1 MRMKFTQNLQRYKA
15 AVWKPTLTSL
25 GLYCCSEHHLSQ
37 SVHGHPICP
46 HKSKIR
52 VTGLPHQQH
61 GHISWMV
68 SLMRVPVHAL
78 QICNPN
84 ADMHTL
90 NFQSRFKTPVN
101 FQQCFIMIGQS
112 EHFSKPSRIQRC
124 NRSLQN
130 AAMHRLEAIT
140 GIRKSPSNNDR
151 HCISQIRLWRLP
163 VKLCRHN
170 SGILRTILPRHTPIH
185 TISVILRTWI
195 LCCSIF
201 WLYCRG
207 FLPWFLSPWY
217 YPQMQVAELS
227 ENQDQYEKFLCC
239 FFCLKISNYQRTLHS
254 SALKLVQDSIFKVG
268 QELGLSVV
276 LNSKGLDFRV

>member
-1 MRMKFTQNLQRYKA
+1 MGIQFYPQ
-15 AVWKPTLTSL
+15 
-25 GLYCCSEHHLSQ
+25 
-37 SVHGHPICP
+37 
-46 HKSKIR
+46 KSKIR

-68 SLMRVPVHAL
+68 SWTRAPVHAL

-84 ADMHTL
+84 ADMHIL
-90 NFQSRFKTPVN
+90 NYQSRFKTPVN
-101 FQQCFIMIGQS
+101 FWQCFIMIGQS
-112 EHFSKPSRIQRC
+112 EHFSKPLRIQRW

-130 AAMHRLEAIT
+130 AAMHRLEAIA
-140 GIRKSPSNNDR
+140 GIRKSPSNYDR
-151 HCISQIRLWRLP
+151 HCISQIRLWCLP

-170 SGILRTILPRHTPIH
+170 SSILRTILPRHTPIH
-185 TISVILRTWI
+185 TISIILRRWI

-227 ENQDQYEKFLCC
+227 ENQDQYEKILCC

-254 SALKLVQDSIFKVG
+254 SALKLVQDSTFKVG
-268 QELGLSVV
+268 HGLGLSVV
-276 LNSKGLDFRV
+276 LNSKVLDFRV